1 MKAFKFPLIWATF
14 SLLIA
19 GFVGNQYFGGFKGIG
34 PAVLITAVLG
44 ILEISL
50 SFDNAVVNA
59 KVLETMDPV
68 WQGRFLKWGV
78 PIATIGMRLVF
89 PLIVIGLAAW
99 ISPIEAIH
107 IAVFEP
113 DRYSHIL
120 SQARPEIMAF
130 GGTFL
135 GMVGFKFMFDAEKDV
150 HWIRF
155 IETRLQAFGKMES
168 AEAVVVLAL
177 LLITASVLPT
187 GVNEASF
194 LFAGVMGLLTYVLV
208 DGIGDL
214 MGAPE
219 ELTGAVAKSGLSAF
233 IYLEVMDSSFSFDGV
248 IGAFALSTNLF
259 IIALGLGIG
268 ATCIRTMT
276 LLLVKNKV
284 LTEYRYLEHGAFW
297 AVLALYLS
305 MLISVRVEIPET
317 ITGLMGAAF
326 IAVAWW
332 SSVRWNRKQLL
343 VHSQATEI
351 TTTIS

>member
-1 MKAFKFPLIWATF
+1 MKLFRFPLIWATF
-14 SLLIA
+14 SLLLA
-19 GFVGNQYFGGFKGIG
+19 GFVGNQYFGGFKGIA

-44 ILEISL
+44 VLEISL

-59 KVLETMDPV
+59 KVLETMSPV
-68 WQGRFLKWGV
+68 WQQRFLAWGI
-78 PIATIGMRLVF
+78 PIATVGMRLIF

-99 ISPIEAIH
+99 ITPYEALR
-107 IAVFEP
+107 IAIFDPVQ
-113 DRYSHIL
+113 YASIL
-120 SQARPEIMAF
+120 SHARPEIMAF

-135 GMVGFKFMFDAEKDV
+135 GMVGLKFMFDAEKDI
-150 HWIRF
+150 HWISF
-155 IETRLQAFGKMES
+155 LETRLQALGKMES
-168 AEAVVVLAL
+168 AEAVVVLIL
-177 LLITASVLPT
+177 LLITATVLPA

-194 LFAGVMGLLTYVLV
+194 LFSGVMGLLTYILV

-214 MGAPE
+214 MGAPDE
-219 ELTGAVAKSGLSAF
+219 VTGAVAKSGLSTF

-284 LTEYRYLEHGAFW
+284 LTQYRYLEHGAFW

-305 MLISVRVEIPET
+305 MLISVRVDIPET

-326 IAVAWW
+326 IGVAFW
-332 SSVRWNRKQLL
+332 SSVRWNKKHAHL
-343 VHSQATEI
+343 S
-351 TTTIS
+351 SGN